1 MLSIAITRQAHKQLL
16 SYCLE
21 AMPQEACGIL
31 AGTSETPD
39 SPAVVTH
46 VYVISNVHEDPV
58 RSFRFHPG
66 EWVSAYYGIQ
76 KNRQSLVGFFHSHPT
91 SSAVPSKRDWL
102 GLPVSDDL
110 ISYWIVSMP
119 GGPVPVVQP
128 FRVDGQTFRPLP
140 LMFA

>member
-1 MLSIAITRQAHKQLL
+1 MPSIAITHFAYNQLIEFCRQEL
-16 SYCLE
+16 
-21 AMPQEACGIL
+21 PREACGVL
-31 AGTSETPD
+31 VGAAATSS
-39 SPAVVTH
+39 SPATVTH
-46 VYVISNVHEDPV
+46 IHSITNVHEDPV

-66 EWVSAYYGIQ
+66 EWVSLYYGIQ

-119 GGPVPVVQP
+119 GGPAPVVQP
-128 FRVDGQTFRPLP
+128 FRMDGQTFRPLP